1 MKYLIFIFSL
11 LFVQLSIWSQFRP
24 QNGVMKSTGDYTA
37 IVNAHIYV
45 SSSEEIT
52 KGSILIKDGR
62 ILKIGSKKIKIPKGS
77 QIIDLMG
84 RTVLPAF
91 VELNSNIGVPAQKK
105 ELPLLD
111 SI

>member
-52 KGSILIKDGR
+52 KGSILIKDGEKSVR
-62 ILKIGSKKIKIPKGS
+62 KSNSKRLTNYRFDGKNGK
-77 QIIDLMG
+77 
-84 RTVLPAF
+84 PA
-91 VELNSNIGVPAQKK
+91 S
-105 ELPLLD
+105 
-111 SI
+111 